1 MQQITAFKA
10 TDGRIFET
18 TVEVEEYEFQLSWG
32 GRVDEFMRSS
42 LCPYPSGLHKT
53 MAQKTI
59 IAWEAYKA
67 GIGSLTYQKTTIAD
81 ADLTQRTTNVLLD
94 SGILYIEDAQAL
106 SNNALMKLPNLGRK
120 SINEIREW
128 VKS

>member
-1 MQQITAFKA
+1 
-10 TDGRIFET
+10 
-18 TVEVEEYEFQLSWG
+18 
-32 GRVDEFMRSS
+32 MRSS